1 MSKKFYEKYYDSFLW
16 LEDVPSEYALTI
28 EEVTYYVSEN
38 FEKFENVRKGDIVSV
53 KKFIYANGEIG
64 QNHLFVIL
72 DNNRPIEYFGMI
84 ISSNA
89 KKEKY
94 NIKVNKDKENNLYKN
109 SIVKTDHIYKLNKND
124 ILKKVLLDDYVNNEK
139 NLLDLEYDF
148 IEKLSKIRK
157 EKGIS
162 PSLNT
167 ILKII
172 NALNLSLNVVEKES
186 HKWYNNLSLEAL

>member
-1 MSKKFYEKYYDSFLW
+1 M
-16 LEDVPSEYALTI
+16 
-28 EEVTYYVSEN
+28 
-38 FEKFENVRKGDIVSV
+38 
-53 KKFIYANGEIG
+53 
-64 QNHLFVIL
+64 FVIL
-72 DNNRPIEYFGMI
+72 DNNRYMPIEYFGMI
-84 ISSNA
+84 ISSNI

-124 ILKKVLLDDYVNNEK
+124 ILKKVLLDDYVNKEK

-157 EKGIS
+157 EKGISQRELCKMINMKQPYLVKIEKREIS

-186 HKWYNNLSLEAL
+186 HK

>member
-1 MSKKFYEKYYDSFLW
+1 MSKKFYEKYYDSFLG

-38 FEKFENVRKGDIVSV
+38 FENIQKGDIVSV

-72 DNNRPIEYFGMI
+72 DNNRYMPIEYFGRI

-109 SIVKTDHIYKLNKND
+109 SIVKSDHIYTN
-124 ILKKVLLDDYVNNEK
+124 
-139 NLLDLEYDF
+139 
-148 IEKLSKIRK
+148 
-157 EKGIS
+157 
-162 PSLNT
+162 
-167 ILKII
+167 
-172 NALNLSLNVVEKES
+172 
-186 HKWYNNLSLEAL
+186 

>member
-1 MSKKFYEKYYDSFLW
+1 M
-16 LEDVPSEYALTI
+16 
-28 EEVTYYVSEN
+28 
-38 FEKFENVRKGDIVSV
+38 
-53 KKFIYANGEIG
+53 
-64 QNHLFVIL
+64 FVIL
-72 DNNRPIEYFGMI
+72 DNNRYMPIEYFCMI
-84 ISSNA
+84 ISLNI
-89 KKEKY
+89 KKEKYKY

-162 PSLNT
+162 QRELCKMINMKQPYLVKIEKREISPSLNT

-172 NALNLSLNVVEKES
+172 NALNLNLDVIEKES
-186 HKWYNNLSLEAL
+186 HK

>member
-1 MSKKFYEKYYDSFLW
+1 M
-16 LEDVPSEYALTI
+16 
-28 EEVTYYVSEN
+28 
-38 FEKFENVRKGDIVSV
+38 
-53 KKFIYANGEIG
+53 
-64 QNHLFVIL
+64 FVIL
-72 DNNRPIEYFGMI
+72 DNNRYMPIEYFCMI
-84 ISSNA
+84 ISLNI
-89 KKEKY
+89 KKEKYKY

-162 PSLNT
+162 QRELCKMINMKQPYLVKIEKREISPSLNT

-172 NALNLSLNVVEKES
+172 NALNLSLNVVEKGS
-186 HKWYNNLSLEAL
+186 HK